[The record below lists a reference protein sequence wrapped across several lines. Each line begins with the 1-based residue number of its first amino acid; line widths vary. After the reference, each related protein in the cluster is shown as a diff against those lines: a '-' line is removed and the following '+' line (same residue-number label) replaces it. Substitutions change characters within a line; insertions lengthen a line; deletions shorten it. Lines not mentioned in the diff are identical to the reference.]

1 MSHPVHPAVVHFP
14 VACWVLATAADVL
27 GLFWAPPWLW
37 PLAFALA
44 VLGCGFGLLAAAA
57 GFLELLKLPAEHPAG
72 GTANAHMG
80 LALATWCL
88 YAGSVFLRLHD
99 RQPMAPDVWALA
111 LSGAGVLALLATGW
125 LGGKLVY
132 GYGVGVTSRER

>member
-57 GFLELLKLPAEHPAG
+57 GFLATTDKSKLDGIAAG
-72 GTANAHMG
+72 AQVNVVTSVAAKTGAVTLSASDIIG
-80 LALATWCL
+80 LAGTVINA
-88 YAGSVFLRLHD
+88 RLFF
-99 RQPMAPDVWALA
+99 V
-111 LSGAGVLALLATGW
+111 SGF
-125 LGGKLVY
+125 
-132 GYGVGVTSRER
+132 